1 MRVQLVLGIGPD
13 HQVNGL
19 VKVEPAGGP
28 GRDQPPVPRN
38 SDPLGD
44 PTGLPRLQP
53 VANVDDGDPGGSQPR
68 NMVKEPLDTRAP

>member
-44 PTGLPRLQP
+44 PPDFLEP